1 MTHTPAPGGVTN
13 TSVGVLKFGRTV
25 CRRRTER
32 LSLADKLP
40 TCQGHAASVDI
51 SENLHATV
59 D

>member
-1 MTHTPAPGGVTN
+1 MTHTPPPEGVTN
-13 TSVGVLKFGRTV
+13 ISVGVLKFGRTV
-25 CRRRTER
+25 ADALRER
-32 LSLADKLP
+32 LSLSDKLP

>member
-1 MTHTPAPGGVTN
+1 MTHTPPGGGIAN

-25 CRRRTER
+25 ADALHER
-32 LSLADKLP
+32 LSLSDKLP

-51 SENLHATV
+51 SDNLHATV